1 MQNKYVC
8 SVSRIMTMILFEQ
21 DQIRAARDI
30 NTSMPPNILT
40 GIRIRRV
47 KGVLQHVVAK
57 FGSTMQYSSFQKS
70 SNCTQENCIWHLKKQ
85 YRSFGKYSMY
95 MKLYFQKSS
104 ICPLRKQTLSYRKTE
119 IVLYERQYL
128 HFKNLYGGIAEQY
141 LLSKKSRRMLVG
153 DRRPTWQLRQPS
165 VLQTY
170 LMMNIAMF
178 KTGKLI
184 SCFLY

>member
-1 MQNKYVC
+1 MAFKETVQVLWEIQYV
-8 SVSRIMTMILFEQ
+8 
-21 DQIRAARDI
+21 
-30 NTSMPPNILT
+30 
-40 GIRIRRV
+40 
-47 KGVLQHVVAK
+47 
-57 FGSTMQYSSFQKS
+57 Y
-70 SNCTQENCIWHLKKQ
+70 
-85 YRSFGKYSMY
+85 
-95 MKLYFQKSS
+95 
-104 ICPLRKQTLSYRKTE
+104 E
-119 IVLYERQYL
+119 IVLLEKQYLSFKKTDVVIWENRNCTLYL